1 MSRLNGDAPDRLPA
15 ITDALSV
22 LLEQEEQAVITAQ
35 AALDEAKARR
45 VKIQR
50 ALDALEGTPKTT
62 RPSRPRKK
70 QQGGWVVSEA
80 KVELIQG
87 LIMGRTEPVST
98 NELAAESGVTKD
110 TVRKALLTL
119 RDRDVIRMAGTRPGR
134 GGGTKLYLSMPEST
148 NGS

>member
-1 MSRLNGDAPDRLPA
+1 MSRVNGDAPDRLPA

-22 LLEQEEQAVITAQ
+22 LLEQEEQAVVTAQ

-62 RPSRPRKK
+62 RPSRPKKK
-70 QQGGWVVSEA
+70 QQGWAVSEA
-80 KVELIQG
+80 KVELIRG
-87 LIMGRTEPVST
+87 LIVGRAEPVST
-98 NELAAESGVTKD
+98 AELADESGVTKD
-110 TVRKALLTL
+110 TVRKALMTL
-119 RDRDVIRMAGTRPGR
+119 RERDVIRLSGTRPGR

-148 NGS
+148 DAS